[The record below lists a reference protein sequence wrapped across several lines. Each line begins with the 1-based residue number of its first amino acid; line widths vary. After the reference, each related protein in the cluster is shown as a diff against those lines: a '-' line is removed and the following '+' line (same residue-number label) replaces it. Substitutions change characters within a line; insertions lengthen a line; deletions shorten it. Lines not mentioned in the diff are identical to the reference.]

1 MTRIYFEKYD
11 SEKDF
16 SDYYKLLSNKEVM
29 DMNYGRPFT
38 MEEAGMVFN
47 KLLKINKQ
55 HEKFGY
61 FKIFERDRNKLI
73 GLAGIIIKENSTEA
87 DVEYL
92 LFPEYWGKGYGTE
105 VLEELLSISREDK
118 NIKKIIGITDPNN
131 IASRKILLKQGFISE
146 KVYEIED
153 GSLAERF
160 INTL

>member
-38 MEEAGMVFN
+38 RSEIEMLFNNLLEVNKKDEEFGFFKVFN
-47 KLLKINKQ
+47 KHNNNLM
-55 HEKFGY
+55 
-61 FKIFERDRNKLI
+61 
-73 GLAGIIIKENSTEA
+73 GLAGLVISEDYKEAE
-87 DVEYL
+87 VEYL
-92 LFPEYWGKGYGTE
+92 LYPDYWGKGYGTE
-105 VLEELLSISREDK
+105 VLEELLYIVKKDK

-131 IASRKILLKQGFISE
+131 ISSRKILLKRGFYSE

-153 GSLAERF
+153 GSLAEKF
-160 INTL
+160 IKNL